1 MREYL
6 IIVAEWIN
14 INFLL
19 FPQILIAS
27 FAVAGVSIFIDGIV
41 QNITKSKEEFG
52 VVANVGITLFMI
64 GFGISC
70 LWVVAIFLLTFAG
83 ILLWLGDAIRVV
95 NSLM

>member
-1 MREYL
+1 MREF
-6 IIVAEWIN
+6 IVLAFEWIN
-14 INFLL
+14 ANFLL

-27 FAVAGVSIFIDGIV
+27 FAIAGVSIVIDGIV

-52 VVANVGITLFMI
+52 VVANIGITLFMI

-70 LWVVAIFLLTFAG
+70 LWVVAIFLLTVVG
-83 ILLWLGDAIRVV
+83 VLLWLGDAIRVV